1 MGRKNQW
8 QIERDKIDALR
19 EKSMKSLTVDQLNA
33 IKETHQT
40 LADVLEMIRDCN
52 DIYLSDA
59 RKLDNAFWKLKNEF
73 NMEDKRHG

>member
-8 QIERDKIDALR
+8 QIERDKVDALR

-59 RKLDNAFWKLKNEF
+59 RKLDNAFWKLRNEF
-73 NMEDKRHG
+73 NLEEK